1 MSTVPE
7 LARGR
12 EAYDAR
18 RWDTAYQAL
27 AAADRDRRAGL
38 SPDDLW
44 RLAMAAYLTGRD
56 AEYLAALERAHHA
69 WLAADDLA
77 GAARAAFW
85 LGFYLVDHGEIGP
98 ATGWMG
104 RASRLLEQAGG
115 DRVEAGYLRVAGAH
129 QRLEEGDAEGAFE
142 AAGGALSLAER
153 FGDRDLAALA
163 VHVQGRARL
172 EQGRLEEGLALLD
185 ESMVGVAAD
194 EVSPLMAGLI
204 YCSVIGACRRVYAL
218 DRARAWTTALRD
230 WCQAQPDLV
239 PYRGKCLVYR
249 SEILQLHGQWAEAL
263 AEATD
268 VPAAGDRG
276 VAGAAHY
283 QRGEVHRVRGE
294 LEAAEA
300 AYRMASELGREPQ
313 PGLALLRLAQGDVA
327 SAASGVRRVLAETQ
341 DGPRRARLLPACVEI
356 SLAAGDLEQARAAR
370 DELAAIASSYGTRVL
385 DIMAAQAR
393 GAVALAEG
401 DALAALVA
409 LRQAADGW
417 RSLDAP
423 YETAR
428 VRVLLARAC
437 AELGDEDSAALERDA
452 ARAVFERLGV
462 TAGSGSGAGS
472 GAGSAHGLTARE
484 LEVLALVATGAT
496 NRAIGEALFI
506 SERTVDRHVSN
517 ILAKLGLAS
526 RAAATAYAY
535 EHELVQTG

>member
-18 RWDTAYQAL
+18 RWESAYQAL
-27 AAADRDRRAGL
+27 AAADRRARSSHSSAGSGHSSTGASDAGDPSAGL
-38 SPDDLW
+38 SLAGLSPDGLFPDDLW

-85 LGFYLVDHGEIGP
+85 LGFYLADHGEIGP

-129 QRLEEGDAEGAFE
+129 QRLGEGDAEGAFD

-172 EQGRLEEGLALLD
+172 EQGRLDEGLALLD

-239 PYRGKCLVYR
+239 PYRGQCLVYR
-249 SEILQLHGQWAEAL
+249 SEILQLHGQWGEAL
-263 AEATD
+263 EEATA
-268 VPAAGDRG
+268 VQAAGDRG

-356 SLAAGDLEQARAAR
+356 SLAAGDLDQARAAR

-423 YETAR
+423 YERPGCACCWPAPAPSWATRTRPPWSGTGRGRCSSGWGRAE
-428 VRVLLARAC
+428 ARAR
-437 AELGDEDSAALERDA
+437 AP
-452 ARAVFERLGV
+452 ARAR
-462 TAGSGSGAGS
+462 
-472 GAGSAHGLTARE
+472 AR
-484 LEVLALVATGAT
+484 APPM
-496 NRAIGEALFI
+496 
-506 SERTVDRHVSN
+506 D
-517 ILAKLGLAS
+517 
-526 RAAATAYAY
+526 
-535 EHELVQTG
+535 